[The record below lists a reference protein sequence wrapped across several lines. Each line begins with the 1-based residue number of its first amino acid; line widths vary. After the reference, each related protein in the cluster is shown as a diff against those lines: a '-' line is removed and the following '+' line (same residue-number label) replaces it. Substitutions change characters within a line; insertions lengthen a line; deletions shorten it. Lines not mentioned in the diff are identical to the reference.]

1 MTHSIQ
7 VKQLIVNFKSK
18 KRLLIG
24 LLHVLIN
31 LDSIMFVPPLC
42 KSSPLHELLK
52 EIFRKE
58 RFLGE
63 PHIKLRDTNDWNS
76 ILTTTDRIE
85 KEKNR
90 RIFVAKYGDSGVA
103 FRSIASQSAY
113 DPAASNQFR
122 SREKQREIHRNM
134 RFSSRSESFSNNR
147 K

>member
-1 MTHSIQ
+1 
-7 VKQLIVNFKSK
+7 
-18 KRLLIG
+18 
-24 LLHVLIN
+24 
-31 LDSIMFVPPLC
+31 
-42 KSSPLHELLK
+42 LLK

-90 RIFVAKYGDSGVA
+90 PIFQAKYGDSGVA

-113 DPAASNQFR
+113 DPAASNQYR
-122 SREKQREIHRNM
+122 SRDKPREIHSRNM

-147 K
+147 KERPHHQPRAMSSIKTEEQQYLPRRMHSNVTNPSGDE